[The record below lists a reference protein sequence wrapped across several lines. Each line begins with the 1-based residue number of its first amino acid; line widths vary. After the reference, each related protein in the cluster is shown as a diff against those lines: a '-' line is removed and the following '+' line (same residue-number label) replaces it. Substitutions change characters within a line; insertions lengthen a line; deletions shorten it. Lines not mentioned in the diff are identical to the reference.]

1 MNGKYRKK
9 KKKAKRFVL
18 IVLLILIGY
27 ELTVNRVHI
36 KYVKN
41 GSVHFKD
48 DGIDVTEKLSEE
60 DLETIKGIFDGKL
73 LYPEHLYWGYSEDS
87 SISLE
92 DGTEKYYISFD
103 TCPVVYDKNRNE
115 YFNISE
121 KENDTIR
128 SLLRKYGCLVKY

>member
-1 MNGKYRKK
+1 MNGKTRKK
-9 KKKAKRFVL
+9 YEKTKRFVL

-60 DLETIKGIFDGKL
+60 DLEIIKGIFDGKL
-73 LYPEHLYWGYSEDS
+73 ALS
-87 SISLE
+87 
-92 DGTEKYYISFD
+92 
-103 TCPVVYDKNRNE
+103 
-115 YFNISE
+115 
-121 KENDTIR
+121 
-128 SLLRKYGCLVKY
+128 